1 MDRQLP
7 RLQRARADRRPDAF
21 TPEIVL
27 AFEAAVN
34 DGMDV
39 INFSGGGPEIDP
51 ANDALIDALAQRRRG
66 GRRPRD
72 LGRQRP

>member
-1 MDRQLP
+1 VDRQLP
-7 RLQRARADRRPDAF
+7 RVQRAGADGRADAF

-39 INFSGGGPEIDP
+39 INFSGGGPEVDP
-51 ANDALIDALAQRRRG
+51 ASDALIDALNNAAAG
-66 GRRPRD
+66 ASSP
-72 LGRQRP
+72 